1 MFTLVKFLIAVLVAF
16 KLIPKS
22 KHISKHDTLLLE
34 DEMNSLSRIN
44 VRQAA
49 DLTKIR
55 RDFKD
60 IEKLYQ
66 DMFLSEQEA
75 KKLNKTLETHARE
88 LHKEKEEITVERDVA
103 NQQYAALQD
112 QATEATELS
121 IKLKEALTK
130 WMS

>member
-1 MFTLVKFLIAVLVAF
+1 MFALVKFVIAILIMF

-22 KHISKHDTLLLE
+22 QLISKHDTLLLE

-55 RDFKD
+55 KDFKD

-75 KKLNKTLETHARE
+75 RNLNKTLETHAKE
-88 LHKEKEEITVERDVA
+88 LHKQKEEITVERDVA
-103 NQQYAALQD
+103 NQQYTALQD

-121 IKLKEALTK
+121 TKLKEALTK

>member
-1 MFTLVKFLIAVLVAF
+1 MFTLVKLVIDILAMF

-22 KHISKHDTLLLE
+22 KLVSKHDTLLLE
-34 DEMNSLSRIN
+34 DEMSSLSRIN

-49 DLTKIR
+49 DLTKLR
-55 RDFKD
+55 KDFKD
-60 IEKLYQ
+60 LEKLYQ
-66 DMFLSEQEA
+66 DVFLSEQEA
-75 KKLNKTLETHARE
+75 KRLNKTLETHSKE
-88 LHKEKEEITVERDVA
+88 LHKAKEEITVERDVA

-121 IKLKEALTK
+121 IKLKEALAK

>member
-1 MFTLVKFLIAVLVAF
+1 MFALVKFVIAILIMF

-22 KHISKHDTLLLE
+22 KLVSHHDTLLLE

-44 VRQAA
+44 VRQAE
-49 DLTKIR
+49 DLAKIR
-55 RDFKD
+55 KDFKD
-60 IEKLYQ
+60 IEKRYQ
-66 DMFLSEQEA
+66 DMFLAEQEA
-75 KKLNKTLETHARE
+75 KNLNKTLETHARE
-88 LHKEKEEITVERDVA
+88 LHKEKEEITIERDVA

-121 IKLKEALTK
+121 NKLKEALTK